1 MRQIIP
7 LSILLMCSIQTAHA
21 EEKASEAPAKKETA
35 EAAAEQSAEDPE
47 TDAKEE
53 AQQSSGKIL
62 VVHNSVEETLTR
74 AKTLAALR
82 NAGMKDLEVDDIN
95 LIVLNDLIRAGSYQS
110 LDGADLMTCNTTQA
124 SLSRLRN
131 MIQQAE
137 NEVSY
142 LEFKKAEATLRAA
155 EQSLNCL
162 KDFADAELAFQLYF
176 FQGMVLFDNGNK
188 EGAQQAFH
196 NALTF
201 MPTKRWDD
209 YFAPDAKP
217 LFDEIKSEIV
227 KSAEQKLTIY
237 PTPARDSIW
246 IDGFPADGNT
256 HMLKPGAHLIQINTG
271 ESTRSYR
278 VVMGETEADFII
290 PAALSPDS
298 LTWTQQT
305 ERLPEL
311 NKVASALASANKGS
325 VLVNGS
331 EVWLYDDASKSIKE
345 LEVPRSL
352 YISGRDPKVV
362 AMGSLAAVGALA
374 SLSGVTMMG
383 ISASQANS
391 YADQAQ
397 DADEY
402 KKFTNAKNNYDE
414 LEGLHNVYTGIF
426 IGGTVMS
433 AGSAALLYR
442 FKQQ

>member
-1 MRQIIP
+1 MRQMIP
-7 LSILLMCSIQTAHA
+7 LLLLASFQTAQA
-21 EEKASEAPAKKETA
+21 EDASPADAQKAERTEAPEKETVETEAPA
-35 EAAAEQSAEDPE
+35 
-47 TDAKEE
+47 
-53 AQQSSGKIL
+53 SSPASNKIL

-82 NAGMKDLEVDDIN
+82 NAGLKDLEVDDLN
-95 LIVLNDLIRAGSYQS
+95 LIVLNDLIRSGSYQS
-110 LDGADLMTCNTTQA
+110 LQGAELITCNTTQT

-142 LEFKKAEATLRAA
+142 LEFKKAEATLRTA
-155 EQSLNCL
+155 EQALNCL

-176 FQGMVLFDNGNK
+176 FQGMVLFDNGDK
-188 EGAQQAFH
+188 DGARQAFH

-217 LFDEIKSEIV
+217 LFDEIKEEIV
-227 KSAEQKLTIY
+227 KSTEQKLTIF

-256 HMLKPGAHLIQINTG
+256 HMLKPGAHLVQINTG
-271 ESTRSYR
+271 EKTRSYR
-278 VVMGETEADFII
+278 IVIGESEAEFTI
-290 PAALSPDS
+290 PAALTPDS
-298 LTWTQQT
+298 LTWVQQADK
-305 ERLPEL
+305 LPEL
-311 NKVASALASANKGS
+311 NQVAKALAEGNGGS
-325 VLVNGS
+325 VMVNGS
-331 EVWLYDDASKSIKE
+331 EVWQYDSAQSSLTE

-362 AMGSLAAVGALA
+362 GLGSVMAVGSLAT
-374 SLSGVTMMG
+374 LSGLTMMG

-391 YADQAQ
+391 YAKQASE
-397 DADEY
+397 ADEY
-402 KKFTNAKNNYDE
+402 EKFMSAKNKYDE
-414 LEGLHNVYTGIF
+414 LEGYHNVYTGVV
-426 IGGTVMS
+426 IGGTVMT

-442 FKQQ
+442 FKNQ